1 MKIGNRMKFGDP
13 EDITRP
19 SEDGRSLRLP
29 FAVVPLALAG
39 TPREPEATTAHEL
52 IIRLSGNRATAWGLD
67 EPRGRAVMLHAA
79 VEHLFNVAREGEFRP
94 SEELL
99 IDAETFPGAIPERF
113 DRPILVAGSILEME
127 RDEKAMGPR

>member
-1 MKIGNRMKFGDP
+1 MRIGNRMKFGDP

-39 TPREPEATTAHEL
+39 TPREPGSTTAHEL
-52 IIRLSGNRATAWGLD
+52 IVRLSGNRARAWGLD

-79 VEHLFNVAREGEFRP
+79 VERLFEVAREGEFQP

-99 IDAETFPGAIPERF
+99 IDAETFPGGIPERF
-113 DRPILVAGSILEME
+113 DRPILVAGSILEVE
-127 RDEKAMGPR
+127 RGGRSMDSA

>member
-1 MKIGNRMKFGDP
+1 MKFGDP

-39 TPREPEATTAHEL
+39 TPREPEATTPHEL
-52 IIRLSGNRATAWGLD
+52 IVRLSGNRRKAWGLD
-67 EPRGRAVMLHAA
+67 EPRERAVMLHAA
-79 VEHLFNVAREGEFRP
+79 IERLLKVARMGDP
-94 SEELL
+94 ASEEVR

-113 DRPILVAGSILEME
+113 DRPMFVAGSILDVE
-127 RDEKAMGPR
+127 RGGTSMDPA

>member
-1 MKIGNRMKFGDP
+1 MKVRNRMKFGDP

-19 SEDGRSLRLP
+19 SEEGRSLRLP

-52 IIRLSGNRATAWGLD
+52 IVRLSGNRAKAWGLD
-67 EPRGRAVMLHAA
+67 EPRERAVMLHAA
-79 VEHLFNVAREGEFRP
+79 VERLFEVAREGEFRP
-94 SEELL
+94 TEELL

-113 DRPILVAGSILEME
+113 DRPIVVAVSVLEVE
-127 RDEKAMGPR
+127 RAGNSMDPR